1 MTGPTRSQRVAVF
14 GLTRSPASG
23 FLLFMRRLVVSSLAV
38 FALCCAPAPK
48 GAITAKGYE
57 SGDHSL
63 AVVANEDG
71 KVLPK
76 SWRLDNMTA
85 NGTPKKT
92 ADYMTVYEFDLDDDG
107 TVDEKTKELVYQ
119 LRYENLQDDGKIW
132 LRTFPISTH
141 DREKKLRVL
150 MKDYVDEASR
160 AGFEVVV
167 FGMRSQLVERRYGT
181 RTIREGDTLLAKRV
195 AYDATVEVANIDRI
209 KVDPKAVETR
219 VRLVLVKFP
228 YSYAVKSMEST
239 QDHEYPMLL
248 LAGYANN
255 PEDFESGEKD
265 FEDFLNRIKV
275 ASASG
280 YRGLPSEESA
290 STESE
295 APASEASTTD

>member
-1 MTGPTRSQRVAVF
+1 
-14 GLTRSPASG
+14 
-23 FLLFMRRLVVSSLAV
+23 MRRLVVSSLAV
-38 FALCCAPAPK
+38 LALCCAPAPK
-48 GAITAKGYE
+48 GAINAKGYE
-57 SGDHSL
+57 SADHSL
-63 AVVANEDG
+63 AVKANDDG
-71 KVLPK
+71 QVLPR
-76 SWRLDNMTA
+76 SWRLDNMSA

-92 ADYMTVYEFDLDDDG
+92 ADYMTVFEFDLDDDG

-119 LRYENLQDDGKIW
+119 LRYENLQDDGVIW

-195 AYDATVEVANIDRI
+195 AYDATVDVANIDRI
-209 KVDPKAVETR
+209 RVDPKAVETR

-255 PEDFESGEKD
+255 PEDFETGEKD

-275 ASASG
+275 ASATG
-280 YRGLPSEESA
+280 YRGLPA
-290 STESE
+290 E
-295 APASEASTTD
+295 APADTAPADETAPAASGDAEPTPANE